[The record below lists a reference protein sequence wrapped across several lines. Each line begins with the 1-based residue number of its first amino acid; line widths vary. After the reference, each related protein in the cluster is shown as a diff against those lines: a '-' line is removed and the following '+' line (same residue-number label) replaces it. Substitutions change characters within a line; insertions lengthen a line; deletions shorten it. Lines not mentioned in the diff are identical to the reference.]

1 MMRCTLR
8 ASLFLLLSLGS
19 PLFGQQI
26 KEMQFVNQ
34 PVTDILLA
42 LGEVSGKS
50 LVPDETVSGSA
61 SYRFSQTDFDTALQS
76 FLSTYKMYLRREGE
90 VYYVSRIRVEYDP
103 PTQSISMDAEDVDA
117 SFLIRA
123 ASKALGKTILFDPL
137 PTQPLTIHVTRLP
150 PDKLLEIIVKR
161 FADFR
166 LESDPS
172 YFYVK
177 RLPTKPPEPASG
189 RPGATQT
196 KIERRGEL
204 YSLAVEKERFQ
215 VILDELFLKGGRE
228 YSLLSRKDTIIEK
241 LRFENKAFEQVLRLL
256 LEQASADYALVGSI
270 YYIFEIQQRD
280 VLKKLS
286 TTVRLPLAHLS
297 AREVPNLLPPD
308 YLASQRFKI
317 DAFHNAIILSGS
329 MEEIG
334 PVQELITRLDQPIAG
349 QEYTLFRLSYL
360 SVAKIQTLFPPSL
373 KHIEPIVIPDSNSF
387 VALLA
392 PETKAALA
400 DFLAII
406 DVPTASTTV
415 KLKYLKAED
424 LLKKLPPSITKEEVI
439 ETGDP
444 SVVFLRS
451 SPEKLQ
457 DFFRDLKTVDRPVPQ
472 IRYQFLVLQYYE
484 GEGLNWSDSLEAS
497 NAVAGAQNSFLGTVG
512 KLLNLSFDAIS
523 TFGIRFAMQLNFDL
537 STNKARVLADTTL
550 VGLSGKDIN
559 FQNTD
564 TFRYQE
570 VEVDEEGNTR
580 FTGVTREIT
589 SGLIIKMQGWV
600 SGDGMITM
608 DVKATVS
615 KRGTQVSTTVGSLP
629 PTTENV
635 VNTQARTFSGEP
647 VVIGGLIRQETSI
660 QVSKFPVLSR
670 IPLLGYLFQARK
682 ESIENSELVIYIVP
696 RVEYGEVEEAEVGL
710 RLERLYQKF
719 FRP

>member
-1 MMRCTLR
+1 MKRR
-8 ASLFLLLSLGS
+8 IGAALLLQFLAM
-19 PLFGQQI
+19 PLSGQQI

-42 LGEVSGKS
+42 LGEVAGKS
-50 LVPDETVSGSA
+50 IVPDETVSGSA

-90 VYYVSRIRVEYDP
+90 VYYVSRIRTEYDAAAQ
-103 PTQSISMDAEDVDA
+103 TVSMDAEEVEA
-117 SFLIRA
+117 HYLLRA
-123 ASKALGKTILFDPL
+123 ASKAIGKTILFDPL
-137 PTQPLTIHVTRLP
+137 PSQPVTVHAGRLA
-150 PDKLLEIIVKR
+150 PDKLLEIITKR

-177 RLPTKPPEPASG
+177 RQPAKPPELAAG
-189 RPGATQT
+189 RPGQAR
-196 KIERRGEL
+196 IERRGEL
-204 YSLAVEKERFQ
+204 YTLAVEKERFQ
-215 VILDELFLKGGRE
+215 VVLDELFLKAQQE
-228 YSLLSRKDTIIEK
+228 YSLLSRKDTILEK
-241 LRFENKAFEQVLRLL
+241 LRFENKSFEQILRLL
-256 LEQASADYALVGSI
+256 LEQASADYSRVGSI

-286 TTVRLPLAHLS
+286 TTVRIPLAYLS
-297 AREVPNLLPPD
+297 AREITNLLPPD
-308 YLASQRFKI
+308 YLAAQRFKI
-317 DAFHNAIILSGS
+317 DAFRNAIILSGS

-334 PVQELITRLDQPIAG
+334 PVQELIARLDQPIAG
-349 QEYTLFRLSYL
+349 QEFVLFRLNYL
-360 SVAKIQTLFPPSL
+360 SAAKIQALFPPAL
-373 KHIEPIVIPDSNSF
+373 RHIEPIVIPDSNSF

-392 PETKAALA
+392 PEAKAALESY
-400 DFLAII
+400 LGLI
-406 DVPTASTTV
+406 DVPTTSTTV

-424 LLKKLPPSITKEEVI
+424 LLKKLPPSISKEEVV
-439 ETGDP
+439 ETADP
-444 SVVFLRS
+444 SVVFIRS
-451 SPEKLQ
+451 SPEKLE
-457 DFFRDLKTVDRPVPQ
+457 DFLRDLKTLDRPVPQ
-472 IRYQFLVLQYYE
+472 IRYQFLVLQYNE
-484 GEGLNWSDSLEAS
+484 GEALNWSDSLEAG
-497 NAVAGAQNSFLGTVG
+497 NASAGEQNSFLGTFG
-512 KLLNLSFDAIS
+512 KLLSLSFDVIS
-523 TFGIRFAMQLNFDL
+523 TFGVRFAVQLNLDL
-537 STNKARVLADTTL
+537 NSNQARVLADTTL

-570 VEVDEEGNTR
+570 IEVDEEGNTR
-580 FTGVTREIT
+580 YTGVTREIT
-589 SGLIIKMQGWV
+589 SGLIIKLQGWV

-615 KRGTQVSTTVGSLP
+615 KRGTQVSSSVGSLP
-629 PTTENV
+629 PTTENL

-696 RVEYGEVEEAEVGL
+696 RVEYGEVEEAAVGL

-719 FRP
+719 LRF

>member
-1 MMRCTLR
+1 MKRRRFLYGLC
-8 ASLFLLLSLGS
+8 LLLSLGP

-26 KEMQFVNQ
+26 REMQFVNQ

-42 LGEVSGKS
+42 LGEVAGKS
-50 LVPDETVSGSA
+50 IIPDETVSGSA
-61 SYRFSQTDFDTALQS
+61 SYRFAQTDFDTALQS

-90 VYYVSRIRVEYDP
+90 VYYVSRIRLEYDP
-103 PTQSISMDAEDVDA
+103 PSQSISMDAEDVDA

-123 ASKALGKTILFDPL
+123 ASKAIGKTILFDPL
-137 PTQPLTIHVTRLP
+137 PAQPLTVHVTRLT

-172 YFYVK
+172 YFYLK
-177 RLPTKPPEPASG
+177 RLPAKPPEPSSG
-189 RPGATQT
+189 RSAQT
-196 KIERRGEL
+196 KIERRAEL

-228 YSLLSRKDTIIEK
+228 YSLLARKDTIIEK
-241 LRFENKAFEQVLRLL
+241 LRFENKSFEQILRLL
-256 LEQASADYALVGSI
+256 LEQASADYALVGSV

-286 TTVRLPLAHLS
+286 TTVRIPLAHLS
-297 AREVPNLLPPD
+297 SREITNLLPPD
-308 YLASQRFKI
+308 YLATQRFKI
-317 DAFHNAIILSGS
+317 DPFRNAIILSGS

-334 PVQELITRLDQPIAG
+334 PVQELIARLDQPIAG
-349 QEYTLFRLSYL
+349 QEYALFRLNYL
-360 SVAKIQTLFPPSL
+360 SAAKIQGLFPPVL

-392 PETKAALA
+392 PGTRSALEQY
-400 DFLAII
+400 LALI
-406 DVPTASTTV
+406 DVPTTSTAV
-415 KLKYLKAED
+415 RLKYLKAED
-424 LLKKLPPSITKEEVI
+424 LLKKLPPSITKEEVV

-451 SPEKLQ
+451 SPEKLE
-457 DFFRDLKTVDRPVPQ
+457 DFFRDLKTLDRPVPQ
-472 IRYQFLVLQYYE
+472 IRYQFLVLQYNE

-497 NAVAGAQNSFLGTVG
+497 SDLAGAQNSFLGTVG
-512 KLLNLSFDAIS
+512 KLLNLSFDVIS

-537 STNKARVLADTTL
+537 STNQARVLADTTL

-570 VEVDEEGNTR
+570 VEVDEEGKTH

-589 SGLIIKMQGWV
+589 SGLIIKLQGWV

-615 KRGTQVSTTVGSLP
+615 KRGSQVSSTVGSLP

-682 ESIENSELVIYIVP
+682 ESIENTELAIYIVP
-696 RVEYGEVEEAEVGL
+696 RVEYGEVEEAAVGL

-719 FRP
+719 FRH

>member
-1 MMRCTLR
+1 MKRFSGAILLLLLCS
-8 ASLFLLLSLGS
+8 SLFS
-19 PLFGQQI
+19 QQL
-26 KEMQFVNQ
+26 KELQFVNQ
-34 PVTDILLA
+34 PITDILLA

-50 LVPDETVSGSA
+50 IVPDETVAGAA
-61 SYRFSQTDFDTALQS
+61 SYRFVQTDFDTALQS

-90 VYYVSRIRVEYDP
+90 VHYVSRIRTEYDP
-103 PTQSISMDAEDVDA
+103 QSQSISMDAEEVDA
-117 SFLIRA
+117 HFLLRA
-123 ASKALGKTILFDPL
+123 ASKAIGKTVLFDPL
-137 PTQPLTIHVTRLP
+137 PTLPLTVHVSRLP

-161 FADFR
+161 LADFR

-177 RLPTKPPEPASG
+177 RQPARPPEAASARAG
-189 RPGATQT
+189 QGQAR
-196 KIERRGEL
+196 IERRGES
-204 YSLAVEKERFQ
+204 YSVAIEKERFQ
-215 VILDELFLKGGRE
+215 LILDELFLKGGRE

-241 LRFENKAFEQVLRLL
+241 LRFENKSFEQVLRLV
-256 LEQASADYALVGSI
+256 LEQASADYALVGSV
-270 YYIFEIQQRD
+270 YYVFEIQSRD

-297 AREVPNLLPPD
+297 ARELTSLLPAD
-308 YLASQRFKI
+308 YLASQHFKI
-317 DAFHNAIILSGS
+317 DAFRNAVILSGS

-334 PVQELITRLDQPIAG
+334 PVQELIARLDQPIAG
-349 QEYTLFRLSYL
+349 QEYALFRLSYL
-360 SVAKIQTLFPPSL
+360 SAAKIQSLFPPAL
-373 KHIEPIVIPDSNSF
+373 KHVEPIVIPDSNAF
-387 VALLA
+387 VALLSS
-392 PETKAALA
+392 ETRAALEA
-400 DFLAII
+400 YLALI

-424 LLKKLPPSITKEEVI
+424 LLKKLPPSIGKEEII

-451 SPEKLQ
+451 SPERLE
-457 DFFRDLKTVDRPVPQ
+457 DFFRDLKTLDRPVPQ
-472 IRYQFLVLQYYE
+472 IRYQFLVLQYND
-484 GEGLNWSDSLEAS
+484 GESLNWSDSLEAA
-497 NAVAGAQNSFLGTVG
+497 NAAAGAQSSFLGTVG
-512 KLLNLSFDAIS
+512 KLLSLSFDVIS
-523 TFGIRFAMQLNFDL
+523 TFGYRFAVQLNLDL

-580 FTGVTREIT
+580 YTGVTREIT
-589 SGLIIKMQGWV
+589 SGLIIKLQGWV

-615 KRGTQVSTTVGSLP
+615 KRGTQTSTTVGSLP
-629 PTTENV
+629 TTTENV

-660 QVSKFPVLSR
+660 QVSRFPVLSR
-670 IPLLGYLFQARK
+670 IPLLGYLFQARQ
-682 ESIENSELVIYIVP
+682 ESIESSELVVYIVP
-696 RVEYGEVEEAEVGL
+696 RVEYGEVEEAAVGL
-710 RLERLYQKF
+710 RLERLYRKF
-719 FRP
+719 LEP